1 MNWCLFIKLISW
13 SVKFVIFVMWYLFL
27 FGKFVKGGDIFIYFF
42 DNFVIGNEVKDRIC
56 VL

>member
-27 FGKFVKGGDIFIYFF
+27 FGKFVKGGDIFYILCV
-42 DNFVIGNEVKDRIC
+42 VIGNEVKDRIC